1 MEGRH
6 HPDHSTQGAV
16 CAEHSPNLRHPG
28 DLASGRRPMTFLDQ
42 LGVLLTDLPIYLANG
57 MLVILYW
64 LAAHSAALVSLA
76 CALLIILL
84 PDAQVQSRAGYR
96 PSRHEE
102 VAPNGATLHTAQI
115 MTGIV
120 LIAWLIAQWDM
131 GAPVPW
137 IGAVMW
143 AAGLI
148 AVLTLNFSAFQLA
161 LVRQGWHRHVRPGG
175 DWQPYY
181 LGYTSHLTAE
191 QWAALVGSSES
202 AATLIASTRGNV
214 TDDPAVGSVAG
225 RTPGLFFDAGAAGVY
240 QPDVHRQSPGQRP
253 GYAACPEN
261 ARIVMKGIRGSIRA
275 PHAWMRS
282 GRHCPSGYVLLCAS
296 FGCREAHTNVG

>member
-1 MEGRH
+1 
-6 HPDHSTQGAV
+6 
-16 CAEHSPNLRHPG
+16 
-28 DLASGRRPMTFLDQ
+28 MTFLDQ

-64 LAAHSAALVSLA
+64 LAAHAAALVSLA
-76 CALLIILL
+76 CALMIILL
-84 PDAQVQSRAGYR
+84 PDAAIQARAGYR

-131 GAPVPW
+131 AAPVPW
-137 IGAVMW
+137 IGAAMW
-143 AAGLI
+143 ATGLI
-148 AVLTLNFSAFQLA
+148 AVLALSSQRFNLLWYVKAGIAMYALA
-161 LVRQGWHRHVRPGG
+161 VIGSRI
-175 DWQPYY
+175 Y

-214 TDDPAVGSVAG
+214 TTILLWALWLVVPLGYFSMLVQQVFINPMSIV
-225 RTPGLFFDAGAAGVY
+225 
-240 QPDVHRQSPGQRP
+240 SPLASAQD
-253 GYAACPEN
+253 
-261 ARIVMKGIRGSIRA
+261 MLRA
-275 PHAWMRS
+275 LRMRES
-282 GRHCPSGYVLLCAS
+282 
-296 FGCREAHTNVG
+296 